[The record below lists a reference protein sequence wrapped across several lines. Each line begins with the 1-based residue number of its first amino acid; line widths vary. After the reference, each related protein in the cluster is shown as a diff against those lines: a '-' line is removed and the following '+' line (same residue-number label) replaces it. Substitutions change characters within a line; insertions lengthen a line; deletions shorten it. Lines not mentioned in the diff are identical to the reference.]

1 MSGSEVRVKVT
12 LSVVSVEK
20 MPTPRPV
27 VAGWGPT
34 IAYREKLFAGRI
46 LVCENPI
53 QPGEVGEA
61 IVGVITL
68 SPEDLGMDEGD
79 PVLNRFQ
86 IRLLTEGSGTQILST
101 TFAQWS
107 AREALRRAQSLTLFV
122 RFAPRQR

>member
-68 SPEDLGMDEGD
+68 SPEDLGMDVGSHFD
-79 PVLNRFQ
+79 LKDGFLNLIATATVIDVISRSE
-86 IRLLTEGSGTQILST
+86 I
-101 TFAQWS
+101 
-107 AREALRRAQSLTLFV
+107 V
-122 RFAPRQR
+122 